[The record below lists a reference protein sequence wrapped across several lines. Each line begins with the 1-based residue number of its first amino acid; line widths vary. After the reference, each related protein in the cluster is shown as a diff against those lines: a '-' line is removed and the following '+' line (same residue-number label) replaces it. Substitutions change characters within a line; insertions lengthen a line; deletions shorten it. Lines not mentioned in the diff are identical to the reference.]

1 MNIAQDFSTK
11 IQNFP
16 LRVDSFTDKVSPG
29 VQGHG

>member
-16 LRVDSFTDKVSPG
+16 LGVDSFTDEVSPG
-29 VQGHG
+29 V